1 MAISCEGK
9 TAWIIVLAV
18 YSGLLTGGLIG
29 YCALKCIK
37 SRLSKVNKNLKGGRI
52 EIYDYCI
59 MMHSGLDPSK
69 KILNI
74 SYTFGKYYAYSMAH
88 WLQNHLLECHS
99 GTLSVQNVGF

>member
-52 EIYDYCI
+52 TV
-59 MMHSGLDPSK
+59 LR
-69 KILNI
+69 
-74 SYTFGKYYAYSMAH
+74 YTVGWIPQKY
-88 WLQNHLLECHS
+88 
-99 GTLSVQNVGF
+99 F

>member
-52 EIYDYCI
+52 TV
-59 MMHSGLDPSK
+59 LQ
-69 KILNI
+69 
-74 SYTFGKYYAYSMAH
+74 YTVGWIPQKY
-88 WLQNHLLECHS
+88 
-99 GTLSVQNVGF
+99 F

>member
-69 KILNI
+69 ILNI
-74 SYTFGKYYAYSMAH
+74 S
-88 WLQNHLLECHS
+88 
-99 GTLSVQNVGF
+99 